1 MTGGAPVV
9 AISGASGYLGRG
21 LCSCFQD
28 HGWRVLRLVRAPRP
42 GQSSDR
48 RYDLADQP
56 DPGLLAGVDVLVHA
70 AYDLRLSRRD
80 EVWRVNVEGT
90 VRLLE
95 AAERAGVGRI
105 ILLSSLSAYAG
116 TGQLYGQ
123 AKLAIEAAA
132 QALGAVVVRPGL
144 VYGEQPG
151 GMVGTLRRLT
161 RLPLVPLVAARSG
174 LYPVHEDDLA
184 STVVAL
190 AAVPDLPPGP
200 IGVAPTEPVP
210 FRTILA
216 ALAAADGRR
225 CRFIPLPWQLVYASL
240 RLAELLRFPIPV
252 RADSLLGLV
261 HPAPSVP
268 GREEVSRLG
277 VELRKFAA

>member
-28 HGWRVLRLVRAPRP
+28 HGWRVLRLVRSPRP